1 MKLKIRK
8 GATVEVIA
16 GSEKGKKG
24 TVLAIDTNKT
34 NKLRIKVQG
43 VRIQTKND
51 RKDGFVKREGYMD
64 YSNVKLVENATPAK
78 KKAPKKAAKAN

>member
-1 MKLKIRK
+1 MKLKIKK

-24 TVLAIDTNKT
+24 TVLNVDKN
-34 NKLRIKVQG
+34 NLRIKVQG

-51 RKDGFVKREGYMD
+51 RKEGFIKREGFID
-64 YSNVKLVENATPAK
+64 YSNVKLVEAAPSK
-78 KKAPKKAAKAN
+78 KKPAKKAAKGD